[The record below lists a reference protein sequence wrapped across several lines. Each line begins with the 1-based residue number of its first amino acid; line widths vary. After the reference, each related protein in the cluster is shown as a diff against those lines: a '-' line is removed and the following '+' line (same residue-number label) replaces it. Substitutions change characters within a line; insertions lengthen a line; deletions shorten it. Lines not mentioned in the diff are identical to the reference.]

1 LHFEIIIHDRWV
13 DPMRI
18 KLPRGRVLDGGTL
31 AQFEKD
37 RRQLDALMVNGAGPR
52 VAQAR

>member
-1 LHFEIIIHDRWV
+1 
-13 DPMRI
+13 MRI
-18 KLPRGRVLDGGTL
+18 KLPRGRVLDGSTL

-37 RRQLDALMVNGAGPR
+37 RDQLDAVMAQAPAH